1 MANTVSGCYTHQNL
15 HSACLTHFVYCT
27 HMQVPCCFW
36 NISVYLCLSF
46 HKKKKRITQAGFF
59 ARPKTWWIKV
69 YLLDINFQELGII
82 FHFNSSKYEIFTGK
96 DKYAFPNFQEWKRW
110 FRNHDYDNPSVQSP
124 VCWCFCSC
132 MVTEYLEC
140 WYILGCSNLGSNY
153 AAYIYSVQLS
163 FLWVFWK
170 YRSKIMH
177 TCRNSL
183 TDSTCRD
190 LIETITVIGTLQ
202 GLIWCRLTWMLDYQR
217 L

>member
-1 MANTVSGCYTHQNL
+1 
-15 HSACLTHFVYCT
+15 
-27 HMQVPCCFW
+27 MQVLCCFW

-46 HKKKKRITQAGFF
+46 HKEKKRITQAGF
-59 ARPKTWWIKV
+59 
-69 YLLDINFQELGII
+69 LLDQKLDESEFISWTLIFRSWELFSILIVVNMKYWRVKISTHFLIFKSENTGSGIMI
-82 FHFNSSKYEIFTGK
+82 MN
-96 DKYAFPNFQEWKRW
+96 
-110 FRNHDYDNPSVQSP
+110 DNPSVQSP